1 VGWPVAE
8 AVSCN
13 LLEDAGEPL
22 PVAGGVIELGYRPH
36 QILSLLV
43 R

>member
-1 VGWPVAE
+1 VGWSVAE

-13 LLEDAGEPL
+13 LLEDADQPL
-22 PVAGGVIELGYRPH
+22 PVDGGVIEVGYRPH
-36 QILSLLV
+36 QIISLLV

>member
-1 VGWPVAE
+1 VGWPAAE

-22 PVAGGVIELGYRPH
+22 RVDDGVIELGYRPH
-36 QILSLLV
+36 QIISLMV